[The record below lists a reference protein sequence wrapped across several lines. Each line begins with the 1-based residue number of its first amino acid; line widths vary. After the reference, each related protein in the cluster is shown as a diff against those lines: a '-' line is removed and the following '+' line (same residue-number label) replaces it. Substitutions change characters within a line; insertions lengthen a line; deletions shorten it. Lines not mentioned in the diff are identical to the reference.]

1 MRACPAGGD
10 EMSQL
15 NLLPWRDLRRQEL
28 DRQVRNIA
36 IGVAIAMTGLVF
48 WGYSY
53 MNTQIEFQKE
63 RNAYLQ
69 KEIKKVDEKLKEI
82 KTIRK
87 KRAALLAR
95 MEVIQKLQSDRTRMV
110 EIFDGLAR
118 NLPAGMFVSLF
129 QVKGKNITLK
139 GSADSNGTVSKF
151 MSQIEKSDEF
161 TTPNLNIISVKN
173 SGGIRVSNFTIK
185 VRMKDKKKEEAEAKK
200 TASNKRSNKK

>member
-1 MRACPAGGD
+1 
-10 EMSQL
+10 MSQL

-36 IGVAIAMTGLVF
+36 IGVAIAMAGLVF

-129 QVKGKNITLK
+129 QVKGKTITLK

-161 TTPNLNIISVKN
+161 TTPNLNIISVKK

-185 VRMKDKKKEEAEAKK
+185 VGMKNKKKEETEGKK
-200 TASNKRSNKK
+200 TASEKRSNKK